1 MLASAP
7 RRQGG
12 GAAHEVGRKR
22 APEAAEE
29 ESAAALR
36 VTEQKEV
43 GEQPVGDHG
52 VHGVQAWNPT
62 RAASLRGFAPSWREK
77 LNLIR
82 LTISVIPPPHRTG
95 SHVYAGPVICARPE
109 VI

>member
-22 APEAAEE
+22 AAEAAEE
-29 ESAAALR
+29 ERAAALG
-36 VTEQKEV
+36 VTEQEEV

-52 VHGVQAWNPT
+52 VHGVGLGRRRVRRANPEF
-62 RAASLRGFAPSWREK
+62 RVVLA
-77 LNLIR
+77 
-82 LTISVIPPPHRTG
+82 
-95 SHVYAGPVICARPE
+95 ARPTQRGE
-109 VI
+109 LLVRESRLKRMLDRFYIL